1 MEMKKSKYGNGR
13 PFSATVQRH
22 PSPAMNWFLVAV
34 RKDVSNAVNAI
45 KPHSSVQLSRS
56 VGVKGMCKEL
66 IMMNVVTSN

>member
-1 MEMKKSKYGNGR
+1 MGSMN
-13 PFSATVQRH
+13 PFGLHSQRH
-22 PSPAMNWFLVAV
+22 PSPPMNWFLVAV